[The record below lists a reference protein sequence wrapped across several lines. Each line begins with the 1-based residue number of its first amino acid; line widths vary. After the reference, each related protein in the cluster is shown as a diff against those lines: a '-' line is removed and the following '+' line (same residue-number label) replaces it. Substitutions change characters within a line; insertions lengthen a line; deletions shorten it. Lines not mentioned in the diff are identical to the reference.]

1 MYGLNQKLAKLAQDG
16 KQIQV
21 GIVGAG
27 QMGKGLVSQ
36 IGLMKGMRAT
46 IVSDIRIESAKAS
59 YIHAGI
65 PEDMIVEVSNAS
77 DADRFLKQGKY
88 LITQDSDIVSQIGTV
103 EAVVDATGV
112 PEVGAKVAMNSIM
125 NGKHIIM
132 LNVETDVV
140 IGPWLKKQADSA
152 GVVYSGTAGDEPG
165 AVRELYDFAD
175 ALGFDIV
182 AIGKGKNNKV
192 DYTATPDS
200 VREDAIARGVAPH
213 MLCAFCDGTKTM
225 VEMTAMSNSMNYVP
239 DVRGGYGIKAVY
251 NDLKDVVPNKFRLK
265 SDGGMLNQLKVVD
278 YIDGIAPGVFIIV
291 TSRLPEVLGEMKYL
305 KMGEGPNFVL
315 YRPYHMC
322 SLETPISIAMAVLN
336 KQCTIAPDYGMVSET
351 ITVAKRDLA
360 AGEYLDGIGGFTVY
374 GTIERADVSKQIN
387 ALPLGLITKKTNMKN
402 SVKKGQIITYADVNL
417 DDDSLVFQLRKLQDK
432 FIK

>member
-1 MYGLNQKLAKLAQDG
+1 MF
-16 KQIQV
+16 
-21 GIVGAG
+21 
-27 QMGKGLVSQ
+27 
-36 IGLMKGMRAT
+36 
-46 IVSDIRIESAKAS
+46 
-59 YIHAGI
+59 
-65 PEDMIVEVSNAS
+65 P
-77 DADRFLKQGKY
+77 
-88 LITQDSDIVSQIGTV
+88 QIGTV

-125 NGKHIIM
+125 NGKHIVM

-192 DYTATPDS
+192 DYNATPDS

-225 VEMTAMSNSMNYVP
+225 VEMTAMSNSMGYVP

-305 KMGEGPNFVL
+305 KMGQGPNFVL

-374 GTIERADVSKQIN
+374 GTIERADV
-387 ALPLGLITKKTNMKN
+387 TKKSMLCR
-402 SVKKGQIITYADVNL
+402 SA
-417 DDDSLVFQLRKLQDK
+417 
-432 FIK
+432 